1 MGKSKFFSLILGAV
15 YLAFVVWLFVFKAF
29 TGFFFEDTSF
39 IDVFWPLF
47 VQFYVALSLI
57 FVFFGVQYLLI
68 GALIQRRKQACLSWN
83 FYLMLSAFPLAA
95 YVFFLG
101 LKLVKLLTLFVVM
114 NFFPVDGEHLQLF
127 KNIIFVNWGFAF
139 GLAPALMVAAP
150 QILLR
155 RVLTS

>member
-1 MGKSKFFSLILGAV
+1 MQKSKYFSLILGAA
-15 YLAFVVWLFVFKAF
+15 YLTCVVWLFVFKAF
-29 TGFFFEDTSF
+29 MGFFFEGTSF

-47 VQFYVALSLI
+47 TQFYMVLSLI

-68 GALIQRRKQACLSWN
+68 GALIQHRKQACLSWN

-95 YVFFLG
+95 YVPFLG

-114 NFFPVDGEHLQLF
+114 NFFPVEGEHLELL
-127 KNIIFVNWGFAF
+127 KGIVFVNWGFAF

-155 RVLTS
+155 RVLRS